1 MAGVH
6 KLQVCRLL
14 QMPLTALELTA
25 APQGHGC
32 FQGIRRA
39 ARVWQGGQAESL
51 SRRGRLA
58 GLPHL
63 PLHQLMRALQRLQ
76 RISLTHAQHK

>member
-39 ARVWQGGQAESL
+39 ARVWQGVK
-51 SRRGRLA
+51 
-58 GLPHL
+58 P
-63 PLHQLMRALQRLQ
+63 RA
-76 RISLTHAQHK
+76 